1 MDNIRAKFFWQGT
14 KDKFRYHM
22 AKWEMVSRPKDQG
35 GLGIIITRIM
45 NDCLLVKWI
54 WKIVQEPDD
63 LWFRILKATYICVR
77 VGFFNPK
84 QRVYL
89 SSRKGCIR

>member
-14 KDKFRYHM
+14 EDKFRYHM
-22 AKWEMVSRPKDQG
+22 AKLEMVSRPKDQG

-45 NDCLLVKWI
+45 NGCLLVKWI
-54 WKIVQEPDD
+54 WKIVQEHDD
-63 LWFRILKATYICVR
+63 LWFRILKAKYIWVR

-89 SSRKGCIR
+89 SSGKGCIR